1 MFSACKDSKYID
13 YLNIDFFFIFQSDKS
28 VPLRI
33 NLRNEMIQLKDKW
46 AIVTGGGTG
55 IGQSIAMHL
64 AKEGCNLVLTGLGI
78 DDLNKTKESCE
89 AIGVKAFATET
100 RLDDYASID
109 QLYEYVTGLGISLDL
124 FVLNAGISQREK
136 ALETDFSVDE
146 KIMKIDFMSG
156 VYLVKRFK
164 EMIKSAKHVQFS
176 VTTSLSGLFGFPYR
190 SAYCAAKHALFGF
203 YESLE
208 LEYDNI
214 NVTFLIPGRIN
225 TQISKSALH
234 GDGTKHD
241 KMDAGQATG
250 LSVERCGAIA
260 VGAIK
265 RQKHR
270 KLIGK
275 KELLMAY
282 IHKYCLSLYYKLAR
296 KVSAM

>member
-1 MFSACKDSKYID
+1 MLD
-13 YLNIDFFFIFQSDKS
+13 
-28 VPLRI
+28 
-33 NLRNEMIQLKDKW
+33 LKGKT
-46 AIVTGGGTG
+46 ALVTGGGTG
-55 IGQSIAMHL
+55 IGQSIALHL

-78 DDLNKTKESCE
+78 DDLNQTKKSCE
-89 AIGVKAFATET
+89 KLGVKACATET
-100 RLDDYASID
+100 QLDDYSSID
-109 QLYEYVTGLGISLDL
+109 QLYDFVIGLGLTIDL

-146 KIMKIDFMSG
+146 KIMKIDFLSG
-156 VYLVKRFK
+156 VYLVKKFK
-164 EMIKSAKHVQFS
+164 DMIKTSEHVQFS
-176 VTTSLSGLFGFPYR
+176 VTTSLSGLFGFPLR

-234 GDGTKHD
+234 GDGSSHA

-250 LSVERCGAIA
+250 LSVEKCGAIA
-260 VGAIK
+260 VRAIK
-265 RQKHR
+265 KQKHR

-282 IHKYCLSLYYKLAR
+282 IHKYCLGLYYKLSR
-296 KVSAM
+296 KISAT